1 MQNFKPIVQ
10 EIKNLVPNFEL
21 AVVPRRNA
29 MRTRYIY
36 RCQKSESGVDR

>member
-10 EIKNLVPNFEL
+10 EIKNLEGKVEI